1 MRLRVGAA
9 TDPGR
14 VRAMNED
21 VYMVRRD
28 EGLFLVCD
36 GMGGCPAGDVASR
49 MAVEAILEDLN
60 ESLREPSASHVR
72 EDEGYRFQ
80 TSRLA
85 DAVRR
90 SNQVIYEQAQ
100 QDPRQAGMGTTMVG
114 AWISD
119 HIASVAHVGDSRAY
133 LWRRNCLEPLTR
145 DHSLVEAQV
154 RAGVLDREAGG
165 RSAQQNILLRV
176 LGRDPD
182 VDVELNEVPVQQ
194 GDYLVLCSDGLT
206 RMVPEDAVA
215 HAILD
220 LRDPQTICNHLIDA
234 ANRNG
239 GADNITLVVV
249 EVRSRWWRR
258 VADRW
263 TRKTGGGRDGQAH
276 TAM

>member
-21 VYMVRRD
+21 VYLVRRD

-49 MAVEAILEDLN
+49 MAVEAILEELD
-60 ESLREPSASHVR
+60 EPLREPSASRVR

-90 SNQVIYEQAQ
+90 SNQVIYERAR
-100 QDPRQAGMGTTMVG
+100 QDPRQAGMGTTIVS

-119 HIASVAHVGDSRAY
+119 HVASVAHVGDSRAY

-154 RAGVLDREAGG
+154 RAGVLDREGSS

-263 TRKTGGGRDGQAH
+263 TRKTRGGLDGQAQI
-276 TAM
+276 AM

>member
-49 MAVEAILEDLN
+49 MAVEAILEELD
-60 ESLREPSASHVR
+60 EPLREPSASRVR

-90 SNQVIYEQAQ
+90 SNQVIYERAR
-100 QDPRQAGMGTTMVG
+100 QDPRQAGMGTTIVS

-119 HIASVAHVGDSRAY
+119 HVASVAHVGDSRAY

-154 RAGVLDREAGG
+154 RAGVLDREGSS

-239 GADNITLVVV
+239 GADNVTLVVV

-263 TRKTGGGRDGQAH
+263 TRKTRGGLDGQAH
-276 TAM
+276 IAM

>member
-1 MRLRVGAA
+1 
-9 TDPGR
+9 
-14 VRAMNED
+14 
-21 VYMVRRD
+21 
-28 EGLFLVCD
+28 
-36 GMGGCPAGDVASR
+36 
-49 MAVEAILEDLN
+49 
-60 ESLREPSASHVR
+60 
-72 EDEGYRFQ
+72 
-80 TSRLA
+80 
-85 DAVRR
+85 
-90 SNQVIYEQAQ
+90 
-100 QDPRQAGMGTTMVG
+100 VG

-206 RMVPEDAVA
+206 RMVPDDAVA

-263 TRKTGGGRDGQAH
+263 TQKTRGGRDGQAH
-276 TAM
+276 IAM

>member
-1 MRLRVGAA
+1 MRLRAGAA

-14 VRAMNED
+14 VREMNED
-21 VYMVRRD
+21 VYVVRLD

-36 GMGGCPAGDVASR
+36 GMGGCPAGEVASQ
-49 MAVEAILEDLN
+49 MAVEAILDELD
-60 ESLREPSASHVR
+60 EPLREPSASR
-72 EDEGYRFQ
+72 APENEGYLVQ

-90 SNQVIYEQAQ
+90 SNQVIYNRAQ
-100 QDPRQAGMGTTMVG
+100 EDPRQAGMGTTMVA
-114 AWISD
+114 AWVSD

-145 DHSLVEAQV
+145 DHSLV
-154 RAGVLDREAGG
+154 G
-165 RSAQQNILLRV
+165 QQNILLRV
-176 LGRDPD
+176 LGRNPD
-182 VDVELNEVPVQQ
+182 VDVELNEVPLQQ

-263 TRKTGGGRDGQAH
+263 TGTTRGGRDGQAH
-276 TAM
+276 SAM

>member
-1 MRLRVGAA
+1 
-9 TDPGR
+9 
-14 VRAMNED
+14 
-21 VYMVRRD
+21 
-28 EGLFLVCD
+28 
-36 GMGGCPAGDVASR
+36 MGGCPAGDVASR
-49 MAVEAILEDLN
+49 MAVEAILEELD
-60 ESLREPSASHVR
+60 EPLREPSASR
-72 EDEGYRFQ
+72 SPEDEGYRFQ

-90 SNQVIYEQAQ
+90 SNQVIYERAQ

-133 LWRRNCLEPLTR
+133 LWRRDCLEPLTR
-145 DHSLVEAQV
+145 DHSLAE
-154 RAGVLDREAGG
+154 
-165 RSAQQNILLRV
+165 QQNVLLRV
-176 LGRDPD
+176 LGRGPD
-182 VDVELNEVPVQQ
+182 VDVELSEVPVQQ

-215 HAILD
+215 HAIVD
-220 LRDPQTICNHLIDA
+220 LRDPQTICDHLIDA

-249 EVRSRWWRR
+249 ELRSRWWRR

-263 TRKTGGGRDGQAH
+263 MRKTTGGRDGQAH
-276 TAM
+276 TAV

>member
-14 VRAMNED
+14 VREMNED
-21 VYMVRRD
+21 AYMVRRD
-28 EGLFLVCD
+28 EGLFLICD
-36 GMGGCPAGDVASR
+36 GMGGCPAGEVASR
-49 MAVEAILEDLN
+49 MAVAAILEELD
-60 ESLREPSASHVR
+60 EPLRQPSGSSAR

-90 SNQVIYEQAQ
+90 SNHVIYNQSQ
-100 QDPRQAGMGTTMVG
+100 QNPRQAGMGTTMVG

-119 HIASVAHVGDSRAY
+119 HVASVAHVGDSRAY

-145 DHSLVEAQV
+145 DHAF
-154 RAGVLDREAGG
+154 AGH
-165 RSAQQNILLRV
+165 QNILLRV

-182 VDVELNEVPVQQ
+182 VDVELNEVPVLQ
-194 GDYLVLCSDGLT
+194 GDYLLLCSDGLT

-215 HAILD
+215 HAIMH
-220 LRDPQTICNHLIDA
+220 LRDPQAICNHLIDA
-234 ANRNG
+234 ANHNG

-249 EVRSRWWRR
+249 EVQSRWWRR

-263 TRKTGGGRDGQAH
+263 TRKTRGGRNGQAH
-276 TAM
+276 IAM